1 MTSALKRYILPF
13 SLVLVLGTG
22 VGLTMD
28 GFFSQDDTYEQL
40 QKLEE
45 AFLLINQQ
53 YVEEVSTSEMAEE
66 SIRAM
71 LKKLDPHSS
80 YIDAKAIIRVQEDYE
95 GSFGGI
101 GIWFEAP
108 VSDTAKV
115 TSTIPDGPSEAVGL
129 MAGDRMIAVDDSVII
144 GMGSLSIQNLIK
156 GRKGTNVNIT
166 VVRPGV
172 REPIVFTITRATIP
186 LYSVDASY
194 MMDERTGYI
203 RIGRFALTTHQ
214 EFVEHV
220 TRLKSQGLERLVLDL
235 RGNPGGIKQTAVQ
248 IADEMLGGSGVIVT
262 TEGRNPRENE
272 IDRIRPGGQL
282 LDEPVMI
289 LVNES
294 TASGSEIIAGALQ
307 DHDRALIV
315 GRRTFGKGLV
325 QRPFRLKDGSVGQL
339 TVARYYMPSGRLIQ
353 TPYELGDIQDYYSDK
368 FSDFE
373 QVIFRPSEYLADIPD
388 SLRFKTQNDRDVFG
402 GGGVMP
408 DIVIAPD
415 STSPLNALV
424 VQSAIRHGYP
434 FLFARKLFD
443 SDGAALRERWIG
455 QKEEFMSSYGID
467 EQMWQAY
474 LAHAVESGLI
484 VGIAAEGTDQAF
496 SQAAIDASR
505 TTLEVVLKAR
515 IAQRLYRSEAWYP
528 VFNTIDPMINSALNL
543 WNHAVSLAEQRTLD
557 TSTLEG

>member
-1 MTSALKRYILPF
+1 MISALKRYILPF
-13 SLVLVLGTG
+13 SLVLALGTG

-45 AFLLINQQ
+45 AFLLINRQ
-53 YVEEVSTSEMAEE
+53 YVEKVSASEMAEE

-80 YIDAKAIIRVQEDYE
+80 YIDAKASVRVREDYE

-101 GIWFEAP
+101 GIWFEALP
-108 VSDTAKV
+108 SDTAKV

-144 GMGSLSIQNLIK
+144 GVGSVSIQNLIK

-172 REPIVFTITRATIP
+172 RKPIVFTITRATIP
-186 LYSVDASY
+186 LYSIDASY
-194 MMDERTGYI
+194 MMDEKTGYL

-220 TRLKSQGLERLVLDL
+220 TRLKSQGLQRLILDL
-235 RGNPGGIKQTAVQ
+235 RGNPGGIKQTAVD
-248 IADEMLGGSGVIVT
+248 IADEMLGASGVIVT
-262 TEGRNPRENE
+262 TEGRNPRENV
-272 IDRIRPGGQL
+272 IDRVRPGGL
-282 LDEPVMI
+282 LLEEPVMI
-289 LVNES
+289 LVDES

-325 QRPFRLKDGSVGQL
+325 QRPFRLKDGSVLQM

-373 QVIFRPSEYLADIPD
+373 QATFHPSEYLADIPD
-388 SLRFKTQNDRDVFG
+388 SLRFKTRNGRDVFG

-415 STSPLNALV
+415 STSSLNDLV
-424 VQSAIRHGYP
+424 VQNARGHGYP
-434 FLFARKLFD
+434 FLFARKMFD
-443 SDGAALRERWIG
+443 SDGAALRERWVDK
-455 QKEEFMSSYGID
+455 KEEFMSSYRID
-467 EQMWQAY
+467 EKMWQAY

-484 VGIAAEGTDQAF
+484 VGSATEGADQAF

-505 TTLEVVLKAR
+505 KTLEVVLKAR

-543 WNHAVSLAEQRTLD
+543 WNHAVSLAERGTLD
-557 TSTLEG
+557 ISTLEG